1 MTTLDTIQAAY
12 KGLTTSK
19 GRSLLT
25 ILGIV
30 IGIMAIMIVMS
41 LGAGAREL
49 ILGQVD
55 ALGARIIFVS
65 AGRQDGG
72 PPQLTESLKERDIT
86 ELKKRTN
93 VPNATAVF
101 GTVFTG
107 TRLQHESETYDG
119 FVQGVTAEWERVF
132 DITPAAGEFITE
144 DDVRSNADVAVI
156 GHTVRTKLFGTVDPI
171 GKQIKVEN
179 KNLRIVGY
187 LPEKGRLSI
196 FGFDESILVPLST
209 VQTSIIG
216 KKSFNNLIIEV
227 DTEKNITSTVK
238 DIEQTLRF
246 THSIQEG
253 EKDDFNVRPQQ
264 DLADRLGAITGAF
277 SAFLIAVAAISLVVG
292 GVGIMNIMLV
302 SVSERTRE
310 IGLRKAIGA
319 RNRDV
324 LKQFLF
330 EATMLTGI
338 GGIIGI
344 ALGGLFSYGAAQ
356 AIRAF
361 AGLDWSFEFPI
372 QGMIIG
378 LIVSVSIGLVFGI
391 YPARKAAQKSPTEAL
406 RYE

>member
-1 MTTLDTIQAAY
+1 MTTLDTIHAAY
-12 KGLTTSK
+12 KGLSTSK

-30 IGIMAIMIVMS
+30 IGIMSIMIVMS
-41 LGAGAREL
+41 LGAGAQQL

-65 AGRQDGG
+65 GGRQEGG

-86 ELKKRTN
+86 ELRKKAN
-93 VPNATAVF
+93 VPNGTAIF

-107 TRLQHESETYDG
+107 LRLQYGSETYDG
-119 FVQGVTAEWERVF
+119 FVQGVSPVWERVF
-132 DITPAAGEFITE
+132 DISPKVGEFITD

-156 GHTVRTKLFGTVDPI
+156 GHTVRTKLFGTTDPI
-171 GKQIKVEN
+171 GKQIKVQN
-179 KNLRIVGY
+179 KNLRVVGY

-196 FGFDESILVPLST
+196 FGFDESVLVPLST
-209 VQTSIIG
+209 MQTAILG

-227 DTEKNITSTVK
+227 DDEKNIKATVV
-238 DIEQTLRF
+238 DIERTLRF
-246 THSIQEG
+246 THGIQDD

-264 DLADRLGAITGAF
+264 DLADRLSSITGAF

-310 IGLRKAIGA
+310 IGLRKALGA

-324 LKQFLF
+324 LQQFLY
-330 EATMLTGI
+330 EAMMLTGAGGVI
-338 GGIIGI
+338 GII
-344 ALGGLFSYGAAQ
+344 LGGLFSYAAAQ
-356 AIRAF
+356 LIRAF
-361 AGLDWSFEFPI
+361 AGLDWSFEFPV
-372 QGMIIG
+372 QGMVIG
-378 LIVSVSIGLVFGI
+378 LIVSVSIGLVFGL